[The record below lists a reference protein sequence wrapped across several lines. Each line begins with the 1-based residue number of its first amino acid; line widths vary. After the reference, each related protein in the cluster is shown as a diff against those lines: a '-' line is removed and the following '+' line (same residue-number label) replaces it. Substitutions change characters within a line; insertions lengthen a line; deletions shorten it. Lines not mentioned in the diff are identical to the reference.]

1 MLEKANIA
9 GELLNLK
16 QANSANQGCLV
27 VSAMPRIQK
36 MTQSLTLAVDGL
48 AEYLLANHV
57 NQ

>member
-9 GELLNLK
+9 EELLNLK

-36 MTQSLTLAVDGL
+36 MTQSLTLVDDGL